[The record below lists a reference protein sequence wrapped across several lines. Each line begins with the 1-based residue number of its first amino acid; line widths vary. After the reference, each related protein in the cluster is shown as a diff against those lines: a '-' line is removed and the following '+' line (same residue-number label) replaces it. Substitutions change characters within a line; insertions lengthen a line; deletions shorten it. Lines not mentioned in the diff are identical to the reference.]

1 MHQYCR
7 SPSLLLPAE
16 SITPP
21 AGPRGIVPRAAGL
34 PDVPPVSVRRV
45 VLSHA
50 VLLVPVLPKALG
62 LLVVPKAVRVVGV
75 LVLLHTLLR
84 HALHLV
90 HRGRGVK

>member
-1 MHQYCR
+1 
-7 SPSLLLPAE
+7 
-16 SITPP
+16 
-21 AGPRGIVPRAAGL
+21 
-34 PDVPPVSVRRV
+34 
-45 VLSHA
+45 

-90 HRGRGVK
+90 HRGRRVK